1 MDLRIVKTKKAIR
14 RAFFE
19 LLQTKDVQ
27 SITIKEVAEL
37 AEIDRKTFY
46 SHYSAIYELV
56 DELEDEAI
64 KKVADLVYDIDGY
77 NLFSDPKVMVEVLQT
92 LTEDEAFSYLRYLCI
107 KSNADL
113 LWKFKDTVKARMISE
128 FKPRLNIDDTVLS
141 MVVDYTI
148 AGITT
153 CYQNW
158 LRQGKP
164 ISVNKLSEEISKIAV
179 FGLSGLG
186 N

>member
-19 LLQTKDVQ
+19 LLKTKDVQ

-64 KKVADLVYDIDGY
+64 KMVADLVYDIDGY
-77 NLFSDPKVMVEVLQT
+77 NLFTDPKVMSEVLQT
-92 LTEDEAFSYLRYLCI
+92 LTENEAFSYLRYLCI

-113 LWKFKDTVKARMISE
+113 LGKFQDTVKSRMLME
-128 FKPRLNIDDTVLS
+128 FRPRLNIDETNLS

-158 LRQGKP
+158 LRKGRP
-164 ISVNKLSEEISKIAV
+164 ISVNKLSEEISRIAV
-179 FGLSGLG
+179 LGLSGLAE
-186 N
+186 